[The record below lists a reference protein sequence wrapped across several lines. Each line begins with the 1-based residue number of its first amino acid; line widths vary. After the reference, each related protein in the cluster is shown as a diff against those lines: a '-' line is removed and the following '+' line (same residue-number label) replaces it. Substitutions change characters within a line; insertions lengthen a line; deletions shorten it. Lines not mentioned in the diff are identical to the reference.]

1 MSGATEQQARLPSS
15 WRRRIVLT
23 LLVLFALVVLGRA
36 FDLQILDHRFLAR
49 QGDMRFVRTLVLPGF
64 RGAILDRRGEPLA
77 LSAPVSSIWAVPSD
91 VLAAPQYL
99 PALAKLLREPQG
111 QLTSYLNARKNRQFV
126 YLERQIPPVQARR
139 ILALKAP
146 GIFSQREYRR
156 YYPAG
161 DVAAQVVGFTNID
174 GKGQAGI
181 ELTENSRLRG
191 IDGKQQVIVDGAG
204 QVIQNTNVYR
214 HATPGKNIRLTLD
227 LRLQYVAYRQLEKG
241 VLAHHASGGS
251 VVIANARSGQIL
263 ALANFPSFN
272 PNNLEDRDS
281 RGQRDQA
288 VQDIFEPG
296 SSIKPLLIAQA
307 LTLGKFNTHS
317 LINTGDGVFHV
328 AGITIRDDEPN
339 GVVDLRKLL
348 EKSSNIG
355 AAKIGL
361 TLGPKAVWSGYE
373 KFGLGERTGIRLP
386 GEGQPILHPWTSWGD
401 VETAT
406 ASYGYGVAVNA
417 LQLLQAYCAL
427 ADNGLMPQLSV
438 VKGRRVE
445 PPQRVIS
452 ARVAK
457 TVRHLLESVVSP
469 EGTANA
475 AAVPGYQVAGKTG
488 TARLNKGNGY
498 INGKYRA
505 VFVGM
510 LPVMQPRLV
519 GIVVV
524 DGTKGSDY
532 YGGTVAGPIFSSVM
546 QAAARLL
553 QVAPDRSV
561 HDLLRA
567 ANSVPGERS

>member
-1 MSGATEQQARLPSS
+1 MSGATELQARLPSS
-15 WRRRIVLT
+15 WRRRTVMT
-23 LLVLFALVVLGRA
+23 LLALCALVVLGRA
-36 FDLQILDHRFLAR
+36 FDLQILDHRFLSE
-49 QGDMRFVRTLVLPGF
+49 QGNLRFVRTLVLPGF
-64 RGAILDRRGEPLA
+64 RGAVLDRRGEPLA
-77 LSAPVSSIWAVPSD
+77 LSAPVFSIWAVPSD

-99 PALAKLLREPQG
+99 PALAKLLREPRDR
-111 QLTSYLNARKNRQFV
+111 LMSYLTARKNRQFV
-126 YLERQIPPVQARR
+126 YLVRQIPPVRARR

-146 GIFSQREYRR
+146 GVFSQREYRR

-161 DVAAQVVGFTNID
+161 DVAAQVVGYTNID

-181 ELTENSRLRG
+181 ELTENSRLHG
-191 IDGKQQVIVDGAG
+191 IDGRRQVIVDGAG
-204 QVIQNTNVYR
+204 QVIQNTAVYR
-214 HATPGKNIRLTLD
+214 RATPGKNLHLTLD

-251 VVIANARSGQIL
+251 VVIANARNGQIL
-263 ALANFPSFN
+263 ALANYPSFN
-272 PNNLEDRDS
+272 PNNLADRDS
-281 RGQRDQA
+281 KGQRDQA

-317 LINTGDGVFHV
+317 LIDTGNGVFHV

-361 TLGPKAVWSGYE
+361 ALGSRAEWSGYE
-373 KFGLGERTGIRLP
+373 KFGLGGRTGVRLP
-386 GEGQPILHPWTSWGD
+386 GEGQPILHPWKKWGT

-427 ADNGLMPQLSV
+427 ADNGLMPQLSIIRR
-438 VKGRRVE
+438 RRVE
-445 PPQRVIS
+445 PPERVVS
-452 ARVAK
+452 ARVAE
-457 TVRHLLESVVSP
+457 TVRHLLESVVSR

-488 TARLNKGNGY
+488 TARLNRGNGY
-498 INGKYRA
+498 ITGTYRA

-510 LPVMQPRLV
+510 LPVIKPRLV

-553 QVAPDRSV
+553 QVAPDHSV

-567 ANSVPGERS
+567 ANAVPGEPS

>member
-1 MSGATEQQARLPSS
+1 MSGATELQARLPPA
-15 WRRRIVLT
+15 WRRRFVMIF
-23 LLVLFALVVLGRA
+23 LLLCALAILGRA
-36 FDLQILDHRFLAR
+36 FDLQILDHRFLSE
-49 QGDMRFVRTLVLPGF
+49 QGDLRFVRTLVLPGF

-77 LSAPVSSIWAVPSD
+77 LSAPVASIWAVPSD

-99 PALAKLLREPQG
+99 PALAKLLHEPQS
-111 QLTSYLNARKNRQFV
+111 QLTHYLKVRQDRQFV
-126 YLERQIPPVQARR
+126 YLVRQVPPVRARR

-146 GIFSQREYRR
+146 GVFSQREYRR

-174 GKGQAGI
+174 GKGQAGV
-181 ELTENSRLRG
+181 ELTDNSRLRG
-191 IDGKQQVIVDGAG
+191 IDGKRQVIVDGAG
-204 QVIQNTNVYR
+204 QVVQNTDVYR
-214 HATPGKNIRLTLD
+214 RATPGKDVYLTLD

-251 VVIANARSGQIL
+251 VVIANARNGQIL
-263 ALANFPSFN
+263 ALANYPSFN
-272 PNNLEDRDS
+272 PNNLADRDS
-281 RGQRDQA
+281 KGQRDQA

-307 LTLGKFNTHS
+307 LTLKKVNTRT
-317 LINTGDGVFHV
+317 LINTGDGVLHI

-339 GVVDLRKLL
+339 GVVDLQKLL

-361 TLGPKAVWSGYE
+361 ALGAQAVWSGYE
-373 KFGLGERTGIRLP
+373 MFGLGARTGIRLP

-406 ASYGYGVAVNA
+406 ASYGYGVAVKA

-427 ADNGLMPQLSV
+427 ADNGLMPQLSITR
-438 VKGRRVE
+438 GRRVE
-445 PPQRVIS
+445 PPQRVVS
-452 ARVAK
+452 ARVAE

-488 TARLNKGNGY
+488 TARLNRGNGY
-498 INGKYRA
+498 ISGKYRA
-505 VFVGM
+505 AFVGM
-510 LPVMQPRLV
+510 LPVIRPRLV

-567 ANSVPGERS
+567 ANSMPGERS